1 MEISKSKK
9 NNRILIIA
17 AHPDDEI
24 LGCGGLIAKYKNK
37 SKIQT
42 IFLTDG
48 VSARGKKNKLIDLR
62 KKECLKL
69 FKFININK
77 PIFFNFPDNK
87 LDSIPLLNIVKK
99 IESVIKKFKPNLV
112 LTHYENC
119 LNIDHKVAYQATIT
133 ACRPLKKNSFI
144 NQIVS
149 FEVPSSTEWKISNKS
164 IFKPNIY
171 IDISKEIK
179 KKINYLKFYK
189 SEIKLYPHSRSTR
202 GVKAVASYRGIISGF
217 NYAEAY
223 LLVRKKIT

>member
-1 MEISKSKK
+1 MEISKSKE
-9 NNRILIIA
+9 NNKILIIA

-24 LGCGGLIAKYKNK
+24 LGCGGLIAKFKKK
-37 SKIQT
+37 SKIQVV
-42 IFLTDG
+42 FLTNG
-48 VSARGKKNKLIDLR
+48 VSSRSKKIDSINLR

-69 FKFININK
+69 FKFLNLNK
-77 PIFFNFPDNK
+77 PFLFDFPDNK
-87 LDSIPLLNIVKK
+87 LDSVPLLSIVKK

-133 ACRPLKKNSFI
+133 ACRPLKKYNFI

-149 FEVPSSTEWKISNKS
+149 FEVPSSTEWKISHKS

-179 KKINYLKFYK
+179 KKIDYLKFYK
-189 SEIKLYPHSRSTR
+189 SEMKLYPHSRSAKGIKT
-202 GVKAVASYRGIISGF
+202 VASYRGIASGF
-217 NYAEAY
+217 NYAEAF
-223 LLVRKKIT
+223 LLVRKKIR